1 MKASKFWVL
10 IFFIILLLLAFSDE
24 KQPSVLAQ
32 SPDSEIYVANNQ
44 SQCSGI
50 SQCFFN
56 NDPDKIES
64 IALAKAIDFAK
75 ENNLEN
81 ANIHI
86 LSPYSIQ
93 TDQIIIDYPVNIIGE
108 NDGWL
113 STTSGTCDQPM
124 FLVQAEVNFQ
134 NLHITDGSCSNPK
147 PSRDLIHVESDAE
160 VRIENST
167 LENGKN
173 AIVHKTSTGK
183 LVVQFCEIKNND
195 QHALLSENTE
205 ATSELVL
212 IANNIIDNQDDVQVV
227 CSTNTSA
234 DHNFWGDN
242 FLPLQARQACDVH
255 DSKILG
261 ARIHTLQTG
270 VAAALLTLNA
280 TYPSSDFYGL
290 SARSDEQTQ
299 LYVINHQTS
308 MPFADSSARNVT
320 ACGNYFDIFLPK
332 DVEPQQISLR
342 LTYDKSEAC
351 TQAVQT
357 MSVCGSGQP
366 KTFPLMWYDPK
377 TGVTDGWDYAGN
389 SPQSEAGNIFG
400 GQQVVCDYDAK
411 EIEIFLDNDGRP
423 NLLNDLEYTPIVVG
437 FEVSAIYGFSVNE
450 NSFGTVSVNWSTRS
464 EVNTSGF
471 RVLRATTE
479 EGPWEQISTTVAA
492 AGAELQSHSYQLNDD
507 SINPASVYYYKIEAL
522 FEDGSL
528 QQSIGPIQIN
538 TISPTSTVRPTST
551 PYPTRTLRPTSTPVP
566 TRTPTPFNTATNSF
580 RTFTPTFVTN
590 TPKSTTIV
598 QVTDTPTLVEFEKPT
613 SIRPTETIRPTSKP
627 GNILEK
633 KKDTNPDLN
642 SLLVWGSILVVG
654 VGTVI
659 AIYLSKKSR

>member
-10 IFFIILLLLAFSDE
+10 IFFFILLLLAFSDE

-32 SPDSEIYVANNQ
+32 SPDSEIYVANNS
-44 SQCSGI
+44 SQCSGK

-56 NDPDKIES
+56 DDPDTIDS

-75 ENNLEN
+75 DNNLEN

-86 LSPYSIQ
+86 LSPYSIKS
-93 TDQIIIDYPVNIIGE
+93 DQIIIDYPVSIIGE
-108 NDGWL
+108 NGGWL
-113 STTSGTCDQPM
+113 DTSIKSNCNKPM
-124 FLVQAEVNFQ
+124 FLIQAEVQFQ
-134 NLHITDGSCSNPK
+134 NLHITDGSCSNP
-147 PSRDLIHVESDAE
+147 SRDLIHVESNAE
-160 VRIENST
+160 VRIQNST
-167 LENGKN
+167 LEYGKN

-212 IANNIIDNQDDVQVV
+212 IANNIIDNQDDVQVL

-242 FLPLQARQACDVH
+242 ILPSQASQTCGVDDLKV
-255 DSKILG
+255 LG
-261 ARIHTLQTG
+261 ARIHSLQTG

-320 ACGNYFDIFLPK
+320 ACGNYFDIFLPE
-332 DVEPQQISLR
+332 DAEPQQISLR

-377 TGVTDGWDYAGN
+377 TGVTDGWDYAGD
-389 SPQSEAGNIFG
+389 SPQSEAGNIFA
-400 GQQVVCDYDAK
+400 GQQVACDFDTK

-423 NLLNDLEYTPIVVG
+423 NLLNDLHYTPMVVG

-450 NSFGTVSVNWSTRS
+450 NSFGTVSVNWATRS
-464 EVNTSGF
+464 EVNTSDF
-471 RVLRATTE
+471 RVLRANTG
-479 EGPWEQISTTVAA
+479 EGPWTQISTTVAA

-507 SINPASVYYYKIEAL
+507 SIDPVSVYYYKVEAL

-538 TISPTSTVRPTST
+538 TISPTSTVKPSST

-566 TRTPTPFNTATNSF
+566 TRTPTPFTTATNSF

-590 TPKSTTIV
+590 TPRATTTV
-598 QVTDTPTLVEFEKPT
+598 LVTDTPTLAEFEKPT
-613 SIRPTETIRPTSKP
+613 SLRPTETIRPTSKP